1 MIAKMYAED
10 KNPDGAK
17 KIYGKI
23 IQLDK
28 ENEPKWAGDSAGV
41 YRDCEKPEQAVEI
54 YNYIASIDQENK
66 VKWFG
71 EVGETWQKAKK
82 IEQAVQTYNYIAS
95 IDQENKGKWFQKI
108 AETWSGVEEY
118 KKAIE
123 SWRKVIASTGE
134 TNHYK
139 AIGFCYEKLKDIPK
153 AIQSYRLS
161 DDFPWAYFKMAKLH
175 REQKPPEWKEALV
188 LYNQARSFGDSKAQ
202 EALWEIGKTYE
213 QMVRREQA
221 IKSYQSICKLY
232 PKSSSASRAH
242 AHLQNKYKINIT
254 LGGAKEE

>member
-10 KNPDGAK
+10 KDPDGAK

-28 ENEPKWAGDSAGV
+28 KNEPKWAGDSAGV
-41 YRDCEKPEQAVEI
+41 YRDCEKPEQAIEI
-54 YNYIASIDQENK
+54 Y
-66 VKWFG
+66 
-71 EVGETWQKAKK
+71 T
-82 IEQAVQTYNYIAS
+82 YIAS

-108 AETWSGVEEY
+108 AETWQGVGEY
-118 KKAIE
+118 KKAIG

-134 TNHYK
+134 ANHYK
-139 AIGFCYEKLKDIPK
+139 TIGYCYEKLKDIPK

-161 DDFPWAYFKMAKLH
+161 DDFPWAYFKMGDLH
-175 REQKPPEWKEALV
+175 RDHKQWKEALV
-188 LYNQARSFGDSKAQ
+188 LYNQARSHGDSNAQ
-202 EALWEIGKTYE
+202 NALWRIGDTYE
-213 QMVRREQA
+213 RSSRREQA
-221 IKSYQSICKLY
+221 IRSYQSICKLY
-232 PKSSSASRAH
+232 PKSGIASRAH

>member
-10 KNPDGAK
+10 KDPDGAK

-28 ENEPKWAGDSAGV
+28 KNEPKWAGDSAGV

-54 YNYIASIDQENK
+54 YTYIASIDQENK

-71 EVGETWQKAKK
+71 EVGDTWKKAEKYEK
-82 IEQAVQTYNYIAS
+82 AVQTYTYIAS

-108 AETWSGVEEY
+108 AETWQGVGEY
-118 KKAIE
+118 KKAIG

-134 TNHYK
+134 ANHYK
-139 AIGFCYEKLKDIPK
+139 TIGYCYEKLKDIPK

-161 DDFPWAYFKMAKLH
+161 DDFPWAYFKMGDLH
-175 REQKPPEWKEALV
+175 RDHKQWKEALV
-188 LYNQARSFGDSKAQ
+188 LYNQARSHGDSNAQ
-202 EALWEIGKTYE
+202 NALWRIGDTYE
-213 QMVRREQA
+213 RSSRREQA
-221 IKSYQSICKLY
+221 IRSYQSICKLY
-232 PKSSSASRAH
+232 PKSDIASRAH